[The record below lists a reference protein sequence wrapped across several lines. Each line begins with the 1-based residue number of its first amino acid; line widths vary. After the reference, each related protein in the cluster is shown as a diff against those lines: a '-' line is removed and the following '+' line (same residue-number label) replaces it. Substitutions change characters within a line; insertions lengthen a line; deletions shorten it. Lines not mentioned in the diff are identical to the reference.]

1 MSLSVSIRKR
11 LGDFSLDVQFQAAD
25 APLALF
31 GASGCGKSVTL
42 KCIAGILRPDE
53 GRITLDGRVLF
64 DSDARIDLPPQ
75 QRHVGYL
82 FQQYALFP
90 NMTVRQ
96 NIAAAVRRR
105 DRREALVQE
114 LLHRFRLE
122 DKASLRPRQ
131 LSGGQQQRTAL
142 ARILASEPSA
152 ILLDEPFSALDS
164 YLRSQLEV
172 ELAEFLSDFRGPL
185 LWVSHDRGEV
195 LRNCPA
201 ICVMEHG
208 RSQPVTTA
216 QDLMGRPATEAAARL
231 SGCENFADAAVG
243 SQQVSLPQWGITLPI
258 SRPVPAGRCRAGIR
272 ARSVRHVPDGT
283 PHAFSCTVVRVMPD
297 AFDHTLLLRPDHAAP
312 DAPLLRMAYPSG
324 GSVPVEGS
332 HIAISIRPEDI
343 LLFESEKGE
352 DDHVQS
358 RSCDSQ

>member
-1 MSLSVSIRKR
+1 MSLSVAIRKR
-11 LGDFSLDVQFQAAD
+11 LGNFSLDVQFEAGD

-53 GRITLDGRVLF
+53 GRIVLDGRVLF
-64 DSDARIDLPPQ
+64 DSAAGIDLPPQ

-96 NIAAAVRRR
+96 NIACAVRSK
-105 DRREALVQE
+105 DRREAFVE
-114 LLHRFRLE
+114 DLLRRFRLE
-122 DKASLRPRQ
+122 DTASLRPRQ

-172 ELAEFLSDFRGPL
+172 ELSQLLADFRGPL

-216 QDLMGRPATEAAARL
+216 DALMRHPATEAAARL
-231 SGCENFADAAVG
+231 SGCENFSDAVADG
-243 SQQVSLPQWGITLPI
+243 RQVSLSQWGITLPAP
-258 SRPVPAGRCRAGIR
+258 RPITGRCRAGIR
-272 ARSVRHVPDGT
+272 ARSLYPVPAGT
-283 PHAFSCTVVRVMPD
+283 PYAFSCTVVRVMPD
-297 AFDHTLLLRPDHAAP
+297 AFYQTLLLRPDHAP
-312 DAPLLRMAYPSG
+312 EGAPLLRMVHPTGADIPAP
-324 GSVPVEGS
+324 GSCMTAAVN
-332 HIAISIRPEDI
+332 PEDI
-343 LLFESEKGE
+343 LLF
-352 DDHVQS
+352 DF
-358 RSCDSQ
+358 